1 MTREISLIK
10 NIRTFLCSISTK
22 PLFSVFTLAD
32 KLVHNMLT
40 VMSSVLMISV
50 TIPIAGV
57 MWIVSFM
64 SSLGTRV
71 RSFVLDTFFFFC
83 GEVIC
88 TFCTMIIMVIC
99 GILFWTLNTHANIYK
114 RFVGMR

>member
-1 MTREISLIK
+1 MAWEISLIK
-10 NIRTFLCSISTK
+10 NIRTVLYSVLTK

-32 KLVHNMLT
+32 KLVHN
-40 VMSSVLMISV
+40 VVSSLLIILV

-57 MWIVSFM
+57 IWIINFI
-64 SSLGTRV
+64 SSLGTRL

-88 TFCTMIIMVIC
+88 TLCTMIIVVIC
-99 GILFWTLNTHANIYK
+99 GILFWTLNMYANIYK
-114 RFVGMR
+114 RFIGIR